1 MKKIVLF
8 ATFILSSLFAD
19 GLTGVTYFEFSDD
32 NFNLTRTYFTYK
44 NTISEQLSYKF
55 QTDVGQVGDDRLSA
69 YLKKAQLDWKLSNN
83 MKISMGL
90 IGLNMFNIQEKTWGN
105 RFVAKSAMDA
115 NKWSHSADLG
125 VSLANDFG
133 SVTANLMMTNGEGY
147 KNTSELD
154 NNSKI
159 SLQLLYGEKRLD
171 KNNGY
176 NVGLVHSSIKSDG
189 MAGNLGED
197 VTTAV
202 WTECDGVDDPVE
214 GCTEDGGYWD
224 SVTTTVGASDE
235 VPETDTSVMGLFGGW
250 SNTNIVVGAEY
261 NTMDVS
267 FANSDEDV
275 SSKLTSI
282 YANYIIRNNLS
293 AFARIDSSD
302 PSTKTDKDETNTTI
316 VGFIWSPING
326 LTISPNI
333 QIVDSY
339 ILNDNDKI
347 VSNSE
352 DTFSV
357 NFQFKF

>member
-176 NVGLVHSSIKSDG
+176 NVGLVHSSITYDAEDATTEFSEVEIICT
-189 MAGNLGED
+189 GENIPVQGCID
-197 VTTAV
+197 
-202 WTECDGVDDPVE
+202 EDDTIIIE
-214 GCTEDGGYWD
+214 LMNEIE
-224 SVTTTVGASDE
+224 AE
-235 VPETDTSVMGLFGGW
+235 LETDTSVMGLFGGW

-352 DTFSV
+352 DIFSV